1 MKPALRT
8 LAGIVALAVLLIGCG
23 SSPRN
28 NHYVLTS
35 DAGKIPTGNTPSLGV
50 GPIKVPEFLNRT
62 GMVFSRDGN
71 RLEVSSTERWAEPLE
86 AGVMRVVA
94 INLAEALNTQDIR
107 TFPWDPKRA
116 PDYGVSITLLELD
129 ANNDEA
135 SLAAE
140 WKVFLPASGESVTR
154 RISSFS
160 LPLPAGDLSPDQIA
174 PAYSEL
180 LSRLSTK
187 ISEAIKQHQANGSK

>member
-1 MKPALRT
+1 MNPAMRT
-8 LAGIVALAVLLIGCG
+8 LAGIVALVVLLIGCG

-28 NHYVLTS
+28 NHYVLSS
-35 DAGKIPTGNTPSLGV
+35 DAGEVPTGNTPSLGV

-62 GMVFSRDGN
+62 GLVFSRDGN
-71 RLEVSSTERWAEPLE
+71 QLEVSSTERWAEPLE
-86 AGVMRVVA
+86 AGIMRVVA
-94 INLAEALNTQDIR
+94 INLAAALNTQDIR

-116 PDYGVSITLLELD
+116 PDYGVSITLLEFD
-129 ANNDEA
+129 ANNNEA

-140 WKVFLPASGESVTR
+140 WKVFLPASSESLTR

-160 LPLPAGDLSPDQIA
+160 LPLPAGELRADQIA

-180 LSRLSTK
+180 LSQLSAQ
-187 ISEAIKQHQANGSK
+187 ISESIKKHLASASS